1 MISEL
6 WPLALA
12 IMLSPFPIIPAIL
25 LLFTIHPRSTAS
37 SFLGGW
43 LGGIVVATTVF
54 VLVGGFVEAH
64 DSTPTWIAWARVA
77 AGIALIGLGIEQWLS
92 RKKPKPAPK
101 WMQSLQTATPRK
113 AATLGFLLSAANPKI
128 LLLAGAAGI
137 AIGAA
142 SDSAT
147 TKAAIVMLFSA
158 AASLSVALPVVLYL
172 IRGDKVL
179 TPLGKARDW
188 LERNNAAVMAVVI
201 FVIGVVLVS
210 KGVQSF

>member
-1 MISEL
+1 LIAQL

-37 SFLGGW
+37 AFLGGW
-43 LGGIVVATTVF
+43 FGGILVAATVF
-54 VLVGGFVEAH
+54 VLIGGFVEAH
-64 DSTPTWIAWARVA
+64 DSTPTWIAWARLA
-77 AGIALIGLGIEQWLS
+77 AGIALVGYGIEHWIT

-128 LLLAGAAGI
+128 LLLAGSAGI

-142 SDSAT
+142 SESV
-147 TKAAIVMLFSA
+147 AITIAVVVLFSLT
-158 AASLSVALPVVLYL
+158 ASISVAIPVVLYL
-172 IRGDKVL
+172 VRGDKVL

-201 FVIGVVLVS
+201 FVIGVVLIS
-210 KGVQSF
+210 KGIQSF